1 MSVLTCTSFVSDSD
15 EAITADRE
23 HQNSSEFRE
32 FCRHLF
38 HDSLRQILVS
48 LKDGMQ
54 TPGVVLYADRHHCRT
69 AYGLGLLSRTGSPG
83 MYGVAGDSRALVSN
97 MSNSI

>member
-1 MSVLTCTSFVSDSD
+1 MSFFLTCTSFVFDSD
-15 EAITADRE
+15 KAITADRE

-32 FCRHLF
+32 FRRHLF

-54 TPGVVLYADRHHCRT
+54 TPEVVLYADGHYRRT
-69 AYGLGLLSRTGSPG
+69 VYGLGPYIADYPEQVLLSCIVQGWCCR
-83 MYGVAGDSRALVSN
+83 
-97 MSNSI
+97 